1 MKIKLLTIVLILSQI
16 QILAQELRLNF
27 DVGYGFNIA
36 TESINEGYSNR
47 IAEWETEF
55 KSIIYSHGKGLN
67 FNTEIEYFKH
77 DNIGFG
83 LGIGYLKSSKVEV
96 LFNRIDFI
104 SNDVYTARMLRFS
117 PFIKLQ
123 IKKGK
128 LQYYSKFGYLFGV
141 LGQIKKE
148 DTFMDD
154 SGNEGF
160 SRTIYN
166 KGISHGAIAGMGLTY
181 EINDRFSFSSEIRIF
196 VQSFGPKKRE
206 LVVSTRN
213 GEDRLPE
220 LELGYIH
227 SNYVDNYIHEW
238 NPSGGT
244 DFSEPL
250 IDLRRFHPFSSIG
263 LNLGFQYKLVKK

>member
-1 MKIKLLTIVLILSQI
+1 MKIKLLSIILILSQI
-16 QILAQELRLNF
+16 QISAQELIINF
-27 DVGYGFNIA
+27 DAGYGFNIA
-36 TESINEGYSNR
+36 TESITEGYSNK

-67 FNTEIEYFKH
+67 FNAEIEYFKQE
-77 DNIGFG
+77 NIGFG

-117 PFIKLQ
+117 PFIKLV

-128 LQYYSKFGYLFGV
+128 YQYYSKFGYLIGI
-141 LGQIKKE
+141 LGQVKKE

-166 KGISHGAIAGMGLTY
+166 KGISHGAIAGIGLAY
-181 EINDRFSFSSEIRIF
+181 EINDRLSFSGEIRVF

-227 SNYVDNYIHEW
+227 SNYVDNFVHKW
-238 NPSGGT
+238 NPNGGT

-250 IDLRRFHPFSSIG
+250 TDLRRFHPFSSIG
-263 LNLGFQYKLVKK
+263 LNVGIKYKLIKE